1 MTIFIRLYKQ
11 VAESGGGTKKY
22 LAMNNDTKERVLTV
36 LRKVTGKKV
45 DDITLEGDIK
55 SQLAL
60 DSIQIV
66 ELFAA
71 LEKELDVELPLRLMT
86 VKTGRAFIELLE
98 EELSK

>member
-1 MTIFIRLYKQ
+1 
-11 VAESGGGTKKY
+11 
-22 LAMNNDTKERVLTV
+22 MNSDTKERVLMV
-36 LRKVTGKKV
+36 LRKVTGKMI
-45 DDITLEGDIK
+45 DDIKLEGDIK

-98 EELSK
+98 EELGK